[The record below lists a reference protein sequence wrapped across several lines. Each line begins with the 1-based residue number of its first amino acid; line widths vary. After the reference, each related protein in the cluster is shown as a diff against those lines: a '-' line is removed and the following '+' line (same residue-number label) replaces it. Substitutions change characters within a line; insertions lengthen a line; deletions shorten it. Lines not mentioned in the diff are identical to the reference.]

1 MYENIKRIHILETKM
16 EMMRLEDMKRFG
28 TLAVESYI
36 LIITIFISLSP
47 ILKLFS
53 FEVVEIDLIVNQR

>member
-36 LIITIFISLSP
+36 LVITIFISLSP